1 MKFLFLYPTTD
12 TFSLERGEKSFL
24 YAPPLGPLYLA
35 SMLIEN
41 GHEVKVLDTRG
52 EENAGDK
59 IRRALNSVD
68 AVGITIP
75 TFALD
80 NSERIVK
87 IVKEMQP
94 DMPVIAGGPHPTLYP
109 HASMTEMNI
118 DMLCLGEGENSIL
131 DMVAILEG
139 RKNAKEG
146 RGVYYRKNGEVK
158 KGREPEV
165 IKNIDAIPFP
175 AHELVER
182 YDYGY
187 SYGFKL
193 FEGKTTA
200 ILTSRGCPRKCTFCS
215 RRLLSMG
222 SYRIRSAENVVDE
235 IEMLYERGYKNII
248 LADDNFMSNLKRVN
262 KIMDMIL
269 DRGIDITMFV
279 NGARVDSADKA
290 TYKKM
295 WKAGVRMISFG
306 LESGNQE
313 ILDFYRKEITLEQI
327 RKAVQLSHK
336 TGFFT
341 IGNFIIGAPVEREE
355 HIRKTIDFAC
365 SLPLDMAEFFI
376 LRYMPGSQLWEE
388 AVAEGKISEDE
399 YMVESD
405 SERGL
410 GNFTREELL
419 HWKNVAYKRFYLR
432 PSYVA
437 GEVFKFLSRMDIRL
451 LNAGFSL
458 LKILLYRTEKDEK
471 VWKSVEQH

>member
-1 MKFLFLYPTTD
+1 MKFLFLYPPTD
-12 TFSLERGEKSFL
+12 TFSLEQGEKSFL

-35 SMLIEN
+35 SVLLEK
-41 GHEVKVLDTRG
+41 GHDVEVMDLRG
-52 EENAGDK
+52 EKGEAK
-59 IRRALNSVD
+59 IREKINSVD
-68 AVGITIP
+68 AVGLTIP
-75 TFALD
+75 TFALN
-80 NSERIVK
+80 NSKK
-87 IVKEMQP
+87 IVGIIRDISLDVP
-94 DMPVIAGGPHPTLYP
+94 IIAGGPHPTLYP
-109 HASMTEMNI
+109 HATLKEMDM
-118 DMLCLGEGENSIL
+118 DMLCVGEGEKSIL
-131 DMVAILEG
+131 DMAEILEG
-139 RKNAKEG
+139 KMDVGDG
-146 RGVYYRKNGEVK
+146 RGIYYRKNGEAAA
-158 KGREPEV
+158 GREPE
-165 IKNIDAIPFP
+165 IFRDIDAIPFP
-175 AHELVER
+175 AHELAAK

-193 FEGKTTA
+193 FKGKTTA
-200 ILTSRGCPRKCTFCS
+200 ILTSRGCPRKCRFCS
-215 RRLLSMG
+215 RRILSMG
-222 SYRIRSAENVVDE
+222 KYRVRSAENVVEE
-235 IEMLYERGYKNII
+235 IQMLYDMGYKNII

-269 DRGIDITMFV
+269 ERGIEITMFV
-279 NGARVDSADKA
+279 NGARVDSADEA
-290 TYKKM
+290 TYRKM

-306 LESGNQE
+306 LESGSQE

-327 RKAVQLSHK
+327 RKAVELSHR

-388 AVAEGKISEDE
+388 ALAEGKISEDE

-405 SERGL
+405 ARRGL

-419 HWKNVAYKRFYLR
+419 QWKNFAYKKFYLR

-437 GEVFKFLSRMDIRL
+437 GEVYKFLSRMDTRL

-458 LKILLYRTEKDEK
+458 LKILLYRTEKDEE
-471 VWKSVEQH
+471 VWKSVEY

>member
-1 MKFLFLYPTTD
+1 MRFLFLYPPTD
-12 TFSLERGEKSFL
+12 TFSLKHGEKSFL
-24 YAPPLGPLYLA
+24 YAPPLGSLYLA
-35 SMLIEN
+35 SVLMEE
-41 GHEVKVLDTRG
+41 GHEVEVLDLRG
-52 EENAGDK
+52 EEEGEEK
-59 IRRALNSVD
+59 IKRKINSAD
-68 AVGITIP
+68 AVGLTIP
-75 TFALD
+75 TFALN
-80 NSERIVK
+80 NSEKIVDIVK
-87 IVKEMQP
+87 NHFPDIPLIV
-94 DMPVIAGGPHPTLYP
+94 GGPHPTLYP
-109 HASMTEMNI
+109 HSTLKEMGADI
-118 DMLCLGEGENSIL
+118 LCIGEGEKSIS
-131 DMVAILEG
+131 DIVAILEG
-139 RKNAKEG
+139 KMNMEEG
-146 RGVYYRKNGEVK
+146 RGIYYRENGEVR

-175 AHELVER
+175 AHELVGR

-200 ILTSRGCPRKCTFCS
+200 ILTSRGCPRRCTFCS

-235 IEMLYERGYKNII
+235 MEMLYEKGYKNII
-248 LADDNFMSNLKRVN
+248 LADDNFMGNLKRVN
-262 KIMDMIL
+262 RIMDMIL
-269 DRGIDITMFV
+269 ERGVDITMFV
-279 NGARVDSADKA
+279 NGARVDSADER

-295 WKAGVRMISFG
+295 WRAGVRMISFG
-306 LESGNQE
+306 LESGNQD

-341 IGNFIIGAPVEREE
+341 IGNFILGAPVENEE

-419 HWKNVAYKRFYLR
+419 HWKSVAYKKFYLR
-432 PSYVA
+432 PSYVG

-458 LKILLYRTEKDEK
+458 LKILLYRTEKDEE
-471 VWKSVEQH
+471 VWKSVEQS